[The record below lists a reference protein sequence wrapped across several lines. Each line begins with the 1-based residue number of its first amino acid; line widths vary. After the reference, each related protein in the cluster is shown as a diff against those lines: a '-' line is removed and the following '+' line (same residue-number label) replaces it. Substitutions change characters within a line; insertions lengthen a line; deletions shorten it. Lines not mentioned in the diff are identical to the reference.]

1 MNSQQQPSRRIKP
14 IYIILL
20 VLLLIPLVLVAYWL
34 LRPSPPIDDP
44 FWTSGASMPSAR
56 SEMPAALLVGE
67 DSTARIYVPG
77 GFGGQSDFAA
87 YDPIADEWQEL
98 APLPDGRHHLM
109 TVAHDGTIYAFG
121 GGQGLSFGAMN
132 NAWRYD
138 PATDEWTGI
147 APLPEP
153 RLAGAAVSLGDYIYL
168 VGGTGG
174 TDALLRY
181 DPAAN
186 TWTALASLQESR
198 EHTAAVVLDGEIVA
212 LAGRWAGVGEL
223 NSIEIYDPAS
233 DTWRSGPPMAVARG
247 GFGAAVAPSG
257 EDGRIVV
264 AGGEVLTGER
274 RALTSVEIYDP
285 ATEQWTAGP
294 NLPVGLHGM
303 PMIAYEDTLYVIGGS
318 DWAGMIDN
326 HGRVLVYR
334 VE

>member
-1 MNSQQQPSRRIKP
+1 MTMNSQKQPSRRIKP
-14 IYIILL
+14 VYIILL
-20 VLLLIPLVLVAYWL
+20 TLLLIALALVGYWWF
-34 LRPSPPIDDP
+34 RPAPPIDDP
-44 FWTSGASMPSAR
+44 FWTSGATMPSAR
-56 SEMPAALLVGE
+56 SEMPAALLDGL
-67 DSTARIYVPG
+67 IYVPG

-87 YDPIADEWQEL
+87 YDPVADRWQEL
-98 APLPDGRHHLM
+98 ASLPDGRHHLM
-109 TVAHDGTIYAFG
+109 TVAHDGHIYAFG

-132 NAWRYD
+132 NAWRYN
-138 PATDEWTGI
+138 PATDEWAGI

-153 RLAGAAVSLGDYIYL
+153 RLAGAAVSLNDYIYL

-181 DPAAN
+181 DPAADA
-186 TWTALASLQESR
+186 WTALASLQQSR

-212 LAGRWAGVGEL
+212 LAGRWAGVGQL
-223 NSIEIYDPAS
+223 NSVEIYNPVT

-247 GFGAAVAPSG
+247 GFGAAVAPVG
-257 EDGRIVV
+257 EYGRIVV
-264 AGGEVLTGER
+264 TGGEVLTGARET
-274 RALTSVEIYDP
+274 LTSVEIYDP

-294 NLPVGLHGM
+294 DLPVGLHGM

-326 HGRVLVYR
+326 HGRVLIYK

>member
-1 MNSQQQPSRRIKP
+1 MTMNSQKQPSRRIKP

-20 VLLLIPLVLVAYWL
+20 ALLLIPLALVGYWWF
-34 LRPSPPIDDP
+34 RPAPPIDDP
-44 FWTSGASMPSAR
+44 FWTSGATMPSAR
-56 SEMPAALLVGE
+56 SEMPAALLDGL
-67 DSTARIYVPG
+67 IYVPG

-87 YDPIADEWQEL
+87 YDPVADRWQEL

-109 TVAHDGTIYAFG
+109 TVAHDGHVYALG

-138 PATDEWTGI
+138 PDRDEWTAV

-181 DPAAN
+181 DPAADA
-186 TWTALASLQESR
+186 WTALASLQQSR

-212 LAGRWAGVGEL
+212 LAGRWADVGEL
-223 NSIEIYDPAS
+223 NSVEIYNPVT
-233 DTWRSGPPMAVARG
+233 DTWRSGPPMSVARG
-247 GFGAAVAPSG
+247 GFGAAVAPVG
-257 EDGRIVV
+257 EDGRIYV
-264 AGGEVLTGER
+264 AGGEVLTGARET
-274 RALTSVEIYDP
+274 LTSVEIYDL

-294 NLPVGLHGM
+294 DLPVGLHGM
-303 PMIAYEDTLYVIGGS
+303 PMVAYEDTLYVIGGS

-326 HGRVLVYR
+326 HGRVLIYK

>member
-1 MNSQQQPSRRIKP
+1 MNDQQQPKRKIKLA
-14 IYIILL
+14 YIIILAVALLPLLL
-20 VLLLIPLVLVAYWL
+20 VGYWWF
-34 LRPSPPIDDP
+34 RPAPPVDDP
-44 FWTSGASMPSAR
+44 FWESGATMPSAR
-56 SEMPAALLVGE
+56 SEMPAALLDGL
-67 DSTARIYVPG
+67 IYVPG

-87 YDPIADEWQEL
+87 YDPVADEWQEL
-98 APLPDGRHHLM
+98 ASLPDGRHHLM
-109 TVAHDGTIYAFG
+109 TVAHDGYVYAFG
-121 GGQGLSFGAMN
+121 GGQGLSFSAMN

-138 PATDEWTGI
+138 PVADEWTAV

-181 DPAAN
+181 DPAVDA
-186 TWTALASLQESR
+186 WTALASLQESR

-223 NSIEIYDPAS
+223 TSVEIYDPAA
-233 DTWRSGPPMAVARG
+233 DAWRFGPPMSVARG

-257 EDGRIVV
+257 EGEGGRIYV

-274 RALTSVEIYDP
+274 EALTSVEVYDP
-285 ATEQWTAGP
+285 ATEQWAGGP
-294 NLPVGLHGM
+294 DLPVGLHGM
-303 PMIAYEDTLYVIGGS
+303 PMVAYGGALYVIGGS

-334 VE
+334 VD